1 VKGLLTVVGSAAIV
15 AALLP
20 LGARFTWVFDLFTH
34 FRIQLIAAL
43 AVLIVSFAIQRAY
56 RWCASLGI
64 CAAINVV
71 PLVPYLPLGDA
82 SGAAAPTLSLLA
94 VNVRYRNSEYANL
107 LASIAEA
114 DPDVVLVV
122 EFTAQWGEHLVSLA
136 AKYPY
141 QIRHPQP
148 DAFGIALY
156 SRHPLESASELT
168 LVASV
173 AIDARV
179 ATPRGNVRVI
189 GVHLRPP
196 MSRALAHERNAQ
208 LTALATHVATI
219 DEPLAV
225 LGDFNITPYSPHF
238 TDWLA
243 ATGLHDARKGR
254 RLDLTWP
261 TFFPPLGIPIDYCL
275 VRDGLTVAQYAR
287 LPDFGSDHY
296 PVLARLVQD

>member
-1 VKGLLTVVGSAAIV
+1 VKRVLAVSGAVTIV

-20 LGARFTWVFDLFTH
+20 LAARIAWIFDLFTH

-43 AVLIVSFAIQRAY
+43 VVLVVIFAVRRAY
-56 RWCASLGI
+56 RWCAALAV
-64 CAAINVV
+64 CVAINVV

-82 SGAAAPTLSLLA
+82 SGNDAPTLSLMA
-94 VNVRYRNSEYANL
+94 VNVQYDNGEHAGL
-107 LASIAEA
+107 LASIAET

-122 EFTAQWGEHLVSLA
+122 EFTARWGEHLASLA
-136 AKYPY
+136 AKYPH
-141 QIRHPQP
+141 QIRHPQT

-156 SRHPLESASELT
+156 SRHPLESASELKVVST
-168 LVASV
+168 A

-196 MSRALAHERNAQ
+196 KSRARAHERNAQ
-208 LTALATHVATI
+208 LTALATHVASI

-225 LGDFNITPYSPHF
+225 LGDFNTSPYSPYF

-243 ATGLHDARKGR
+243 ATGFHDAREGLS
-254 RLDLTWP
+254 LDFTWP
-261 TFFPPLGIPIDYCL
+261 TFFPLLGVPIDYCL

-287 LPDFGSDHY
+287 LPAFGSDHY
-296 PVLARLVQD
+296 PVLARLAQE